1 MFAFDWWNQRKL
13 ENDDTSDLTID
24 GPLKKRQRTENQVK
38 DSKLKALPFSI
49 DWFGGSDKGKKPHM
63 EDRRIAV
70 SDLSSKFKHSFT
82 AQNKFSYI

>member
-1 MFAFDWWNQRKL
+1 M
-13 ENDDTSDLTID
+13 EDDDITDINID
-24 GPLKKRQRTENQVK
+24 GPPSKRKRLNAVTKDVK
-38 DSKLKALPFSI
+38 FKPLSFTI

-82 AQNKFSYI
+82 AQNKFGISPSYDIILALNN